1 MAYLVW
7 ENIYN
12 FDRTG
17 YFGEL
22 YSIYDEKIK
31 NWTQKRKEKTV
42 KEVEELNKAYF
53 KSLANTRA
61 SASMMLISF
70 TGAVIFGV
78 KLYLIDFGLQK
89 SSNIFFN
96 FILLYSVYL
105 IVATVIPLGM
115 SFIYRKQILSTILL
129 LLSYIGIFL
138 SLMLTCYILFT
149 VNNNGFQELNES
161 SIPVILF
168 LVIFTVC
175 GFIYQYFWLMRQLK
189 NGFSASRTVRN
200 YFAKSSAYSQESILI
215 IFMLVLLTSTFLG
228 KFALVLGITSTL
240 LYCYAF
246 PQLIIEVAYLLYLKT
261 QSKEYWET
269 ESDGEVSFRNL
280 FKEFSLKKAEIR
292 IPLEIFLLLLI
303 IYIDGG
309 NAYINVFIN
318 QTRWLLWLIRIFI
331 ISIGLDILGS
341 FILYVIKKV
350 NTRFKKRKK
359 KR

>member
-1 MAYLVW
+1 M
-7 ENIYN
+7 
-12 FDRTG
+12 
-17 YFGEL
+17 
-22 YSIYDEKIK
+22 
-31 NWTQKRKEKTV
+31 
-42 KEVEELNKAYF
+42 
-53 KSLANTRA
+53 
-61 SASMMLISF
+61 
-70 TGAVIFGV
+70 
-78 KLYLIDFGLQK
+78 
-89 SSNIFFN
+89 
-96 FILLYSVYL
+96 
-105 IVATVIPLGM
+105 ATVIPLGM

-149 VNNNGFQELNES
+149 VNNNGFQEFNES

-168 LVIFTVC
+168 LVFSTVC
-175 GFIYQYFWLMRQLK
+175 GFIYHYFWLMRQLK

-215 IFMLVLLTSTFLG
+215 IFMLVLLTGAFLG
-228 KFALVLGITSTL
+228 KFAMVLGITSTL

>member
-1 MAYLVW
+1 MAYLAW

-12 FDRTG
+12 FDRAG

-22 YSIYDEKIK
+22 YSIYDEKIR
-31 NWTQKRKEKTV
+31 NWIKKRKEKTV

-78 KLYLIDFGLQK
+78 ELYLIDFGLQK

-96 FILLYSVYL
+96 FILLYLVYL

-138 SLMLTCYILFT
+138 SLMLTCYILLT
-149 VNNNGFQELNES
+149 VNNNGFQEFNES
-161 SIPVILF
+161 SISVILF
-168 LVIFTVC
+168 LVISTVC
-175 GFIYQYFWLMRQLK
+175 GFIYQYFWLKRQLK

-215 IFMLVLLTSTFLG
+215 IFMLVLLTSAFLG
-228 KFALVLGITSTL
+228 KFAIVLGITSTL

-246 PQLIIEVAYLLYLKT
+246 PQLLIEVAYLLYLKT

-269 ESDGEVSFRNL
+269 EPDGEVSFRNL
-280 FKEFSLKKAEIR
+280 FKEFSLKKTKIR

-350 NTRFKKRKK
+350 NTRFKKGKK
-359 KR
+359 K

>member
-1 MAYLVW
+1 M
-7 ENIYN
+7 
-12 FDRTG
+12 
-17 YFGEL
+17 
-22 YSIYDEKIK
+22 
-31 NWTQKRKEKTV
+31 
-42 KEVEELNKAYF
+42 KEVEELNKVYF

-78 KLYLIDFGLQK
+78 ELYLIDFGLQK

-149 VNNNGFQELNES
+149 VNNNGFQEFNES

-168 LVIFTVC
+168 LVFSAVC

-215 IFMLVLLTSTFLG
+215 IFMLVLLTSAFLG
-228 KFALVLGITSTL
+228 KFAMVLGITSTL

-261 QSKEYWET
+261 QSKEYWEDVPKKKET
-269 ESDGEVSFRNL
+269 FRNL
-280 FKEFSLKKAEIR
+280 FKDFSLKKAKIR
-292 IPLEIFLLLLI
+292 IFLEILFCSIFLGI
-303 IYIDGG
+303 MYNIGYFSPSS
-309 NAYINVFIN
+309 Y
-318 QTRWLLWLIRIFI
+318 TPLWLIWFGRIFI

-341 FILYVIKKV
+341 FILSMMKRLK
-350 NTRFKKRKK
+350 TGFKKGKK
-359 KR
+359 K

>member
-1 MAYLVW
+1 M
-7 ENIYN
+7 
-12 FDRTG
+12 
-17 YFGEL
+17 
-22 YSIYDEKIK
+22 
-31 NWTQKRKEKTV
+31 
-42 KEVEELNKAYF
+42 KEVKELNKAYF

-78 KLYLIDFGLQK
+78 ELYLIDFGLQK

-96 FILLYSVYL
+96 FILLYLVYL

-149 VNNNGFQELNES
+149 VNNNGFQEFNES
-161 SIPVILF
+161 SIPVILL
-168 LVIFTVC
+168 LVISTVC
-175 GFIYQYFWLMRQLK
+175 GFSYQYFWLKRQLK
-189 NGFSASRTVRN
+189 NGFSARRTMRN
-200 YFAKSSAYSQESILI
+200 YFAKSSAYSQKSILTI
-215 IFMLVLLTSTFLG
+215 CMLVLLTSAFLG
-228 KFALVLGITSTL
+228 KFAMVLGITSTL

-269 ESDGEVSFRNL
+269 EPDGEISFRNL
-280 FKEFSLKKAEIR
+280 FKEFSLKKAKIR

-359 KR
+359 K

>member
-1 MAYLVW
+1 M
-7 ENIYN
+7 
-12 FDRTG
+12 
-17 YFGEL
+17 
-22 YSIYDEKIK
+22 
-31 NWTQKRKEKTV
+31 
-42 KEVEELNKAYF
+42 KEVEELNKVYF

-78 KLYLIDFGLQK
+78 ELYLIDFGLQK

-149 VNNNGFQELNES
+149 VNNNGFQEFNES

-168 LVIFTVC
+168 LVFSTVC

-200 YFAKSSAYSQESILI
+200 YFAKSSTYSQESILI
-215 IFMLVLLTSTFLG
+215 IFMLVLLTSAFLG

-269 ESDGEVSFRNL
+269 EPDGEVSFRNL
-280 FKEFSLKKAEIR
+280 FKEFSLKKAKIR

-309 NAYINVFIN
+309 NTYINVFIN
-318 QTRWLLWLIRIFI
+318 QTRWVLWLIRIFI

-350 NTRFKKRKK
+350 NTRFKKGKK

>member
-1 MAYLVW
+1 M
-7 ENIYN
+7 
-12 FDRTG
+12 
-17 YFGEL
+17 
-22 YSIYDEKIK
+22 
-31 NWTQKRKEKTV
+31 
-42 KEVEELNKAYF
+42 KEVEELNKVYF

-78 KLYLIDFGLQK
+78 ELYLIDFGLQK

-149 VNNNGFQELNES
+149 VNNNDFQELNES

-168 LVIFTVC
+168 LVFSTVC

-215 IFMLVLLTSTFLG
+215 IFMLVLLTSAFLG

-269 ESDGEVSFRNL
+269 EPDGEVSFRNL
-280 FKEFSLKKAEIR
+280 FKEFSLKKAKIR

-309 NAYINVFIN
+309 NTYINVFIN
-318 QTRWLLWLIRIFI
+318 QTRWVLWLIRIFI

-350 NTRFKKRKK
+350 NTRFKKGKK

>member
-350 NTRFKKRKK
+350 NTRFKKGKK
-359 KR
+359 K

>member
-1 MAYLVW
+1 M
-7 ENIYN
+7 
-12 FDRTG
+12 
-17 YFGEL
+17 
-22 YSIYDEKIK
+22 
-31 NWTQKRKEKTV
+31 

-215 IFMLVLLTSTFLG
+215 IFMLVLLTSAFLG
-228 KFALVLGITSTL
+228 KFAMVLGITSTL

-269 ESDGEVSFRNL
+269 EPDGEVSFRNL
-280 FKEFSLKKAEIR
+280 FKEFSLKKTKIR

-350 NTRFKKRKK
+350 NTRFKKGQKK
-359 KR
+359 

>member
-31 NWTQKRKEKTV
+31 NWIQKRKEKTV

>member
-1 MAYLVW
+1 M
-7 ENIYN
+7 
-12 FDRTG
+12 
-17 YFGEL
+17 
-22 YSIYDEKIK
+22 
-31 NWTQKRKEKTV
+31 

-78 KLYLIDFGLQK
+78 ELYLIDFGLQK

-149 VNNNGFQELNES
+149 VNNNGFQEFNES

-168 LVIFTVC
+168 LVFSTVC

-215 IFMLVLLTSTFLG
+215 IFMLVLLTSAFLG
-228 KFALVLGITSTL
+228 KFAMVLGITSTL
-240 LYCYAF
+240 LYSYAF

>member
-1 MAYLVW
+1 M
-7 ENIYN
+7 
-12 FDRTG
+12 
-17 YFGEL
+17 
-22 YSIYDEKIK
+22 
-31 NWTQKRKEKTV
+31 
-42 KEVEELNKAYF
+42 KEVKELNKAYF

-78 KLYLIDFGLQK
+78 ELYLIDFGLQK

-96 FILLYSVYL
+96 FILLYLVYL

-149 VNNNGFQELNES
+149 VNNNGFQEFNES
-161 SIPVILF
+161 SIPVILL
-168 LVIFTVC
+168 LVISTVC
-175 GFIYQYFWLMRQLK
+175 GFIYQYFWLKRQLK
-189 NGFSASRTVRN
+189 NGFSARRTMRN
-200 YFAKSSAYSQESILI
+200 YFAKSSAYSQKSILI
-215 IFMLVLLTSTFLG
+215 IFMLVLLTSAFLG
-228 KFALVLGITSTL
+228 KFAMVLGITSTL

-280 FKEFSLKKAEIR
+280 FKGFSLKKAEIR
-292 IPLEIFLLLLI
+292 IPLEIFLLLFI

-318 QTRWLLWLIRIFI
+318 QTRWMLWLIRIFI

>member
-1 MAYLVW
+1 M
-7 ENIYN
+7 
-12 FDRTG
+12 
-17 YFGEL
+17 
-22 YSIYDEKIK
+22 
-31 NWTQKRKEKTV
+31 

-280 FKEFSLKKAEIR
+280 FKEFSLKKAKIR

-341 FILYVIKKV
+341 FFLYVIKKV

>member
-1 MAYLVW
+1 M
-7 ENIYN
+7 
-12 FDRTG
+12 
-17 YFGEL
+17 
-22 YSIYDEKIK
+22 
-31 NWTQKRKEKTV
+31 KEKTV
-42 KEVEELNKAYF
+42 TEVEELNKAYF

-78 KLYLIDFGLQK
+78 ELYLIDFGLQK

-149 VNNNGFQELNES
+149 VNNNGFQEFNES

-168 LVIFTVC
+168 LVFSTVC

-215 IFMLVLLTSTFLG
+215 IFMLVLLTSAFVG
-228 KFALVLGITSTL
+228 KFAMVLGITSTL

-246 PQLIIEVAYLLYLKT
+246 PQLIIEVVYLLYLKT
-261 QSKEYWET
+261 QSKEYWEDVPKKKET
-269 ESDGEVSFRNL
+269 FRNL
-280 FKEFSLKKAEIR
+280 FKDFSLKKAKIR
-292 IPLEIFLLLLI
+292 ISLEILFCSIFLGI
-303 IYIDGG
+303 MYNIGYFSPSS
-309 NAYINVFIN
+309 Y
-318 QTRWLLWLIRIFI
+318 TPLWLIWFGRIFI
-331 ISIGLDILGS
+331 ILIGLDILGS
-341 FILYVIKKV
+341 FILSMMKRLK
-350 NTRFKKRKK
+350 TGFKKGKK
-359 KR
+359 K

>member
-1 MAYLVW
+1 
-7 ENIYN
+7 
-12 FDRTG
+12 
-17 YFGEL
+17 
-22 YSIYDEKIK
+22 
-31 NWTQKRKEKTV
+31 V
-42 KEVEELNKAYF
+42 KEVEELNKVYF

-78 KLYLIDFGLQK
+78 ELYLIDFGLQK

-96 FILLYSVYL
+96 FILLYLVYL

-138 SLMLTCYILFT
+138 SIMLTCYILFT

-168 LVIFTVC
+168 LVFSTVC

-215 IFMLVLLTSTFLG
+215 IFMLVLLTSAFLG

-269 ESDGEVSFRNL
+269 EPDGEVSFRNL
-280 FKEFSLKKAEIR
+280 FKEFSLKKAKIR

-309 NAYINVFIN
+309 NTYINVFIN
-318 QTRWLLWLIRIFI
+318 QTRWVLWLIRIFI

-350 NTRFKKRKK
+350 NTRFKKGKK

>member
-1 MAYLVW
+1 M
-7 ENIYN
+7 
-12 FDRTG
+12 
-17 YFGEL
+17 
-22 YSIYDEKIK
+22 
-31 NWTQKRKEKTV
+31 KEKTV
-42 KEVEELNKAYF
+42 KEVEELNKVYF

-78 KLYLIDFGLQK
+78 ELYLIDFGLQK

-149 VNNNGFQELNES
+149 VNNNGFQEFNES

-168 LVIFTVC
+168 LVFSAVC

-215 IFMLVLLTSTFLG
+215 IFMLVLLTSAFLG
-228 KFALVLGITSTL
+228 KFAMVLGITSTL

-261 QSKEYWET
+261 QSKEYWEDVPKKKET
-269 ESDGEVSFRNL
+269 FRNL
-280 FKEFSLKKAEIR
+280 FKDFSLKKAKIR
-292 IPLEIFLLLLI
+292 IFLEILFCSIFLGI
-303 IYIDGG
+303 MYNIGYFSPSS
-309 NAYINVFIN
+309 Y
-318 QTRWLLWLIRIFI
+318 TPLWLIWFGRIFI

-341 FILYVIKKV
+341 FILSMMKRLK
-350 NTRFKKRKK
+350 TGFKKGKK
-359 KR
+359 K

>member
-1 MAYLVW
+1 M
-7 ENIYN
+7 
-12 FDRTG
+12 
-17 YFGEL
+17 
-22 YSIYDEKIK
+22 
-31 NWTQKRKEKTV
+31 

-78 KLYLIDFGLQK
+78 ELYLIDFGLQK

-149 VNNNGFQELNES
+149 VNNNGFQEFNES

-168 LVIFTVC
+168 LAFSTVC
-175 GFIYQYFWLMRQLK
+175 GFIYHYFWLMRQLK
-189 NGFSASRTVRN
+189 NGFSASRTMRN
-200 YFAKSSAYSQESILI
+200 YFAKSSACSQKSILI
-215 IFMLVLLTSTFLG
+215 IFMLVLLTGAFLG
-228 KFALVLGITSTL
+228 TFAMVLGITSTL

-261 QSKEYWET
+261 QSKEYWEDVPKKKET
-269 ESDGEVSFRNL
+269 FRNS
-280 FKEFSLKKAEIR
+280 FKDFSLKKAKIR
-292 IPLEIFLLLLI
+292 ISLEILFCSIFLGI
-303 IYIDGG
+303 MYNIGYFSPSS
-309 NAYINVFIN
+309 Y
-318 QTRWLLWLIRIFI
+318 TPLWLIWLGRIFI
-331 ISIGLDILGS
+331 ILIGLDILGS
-341 FILYVIKKV
+341 FILSMMKRLE
-350 NTRFKKRKK
+350 TGFKKGKK
-359 KR
+359 KQ

>member
-1 MAYLVW
+1 M
-7 ENIYN
+7 
-12 FDRTG
+12 
-17 YFGEL
+17 
-22 YSIYDEKIK
+22 
-31 NWTQKRKEKTV
+31 

-228 KFALVLGITSTL
+228 KFALVLGLTSTL

>member
-1 MAYLVW
+1 MKV
-7 ENIYN
+7 
-12 FDRTG
+12 
-17 YFGEL
+17 
-22 YSIYDEKIK
+22 
-31 NWTQKRKEKTV
+31 KTV
-42 KEVEELNKAYF
+42 TEVEELNKAYF

-78 KLYLIDFGLQK
+78 ELYTIDFGLQK

-149 VNNNGFQELNES
+149 VNNNGFQEFNES
-161 SIPVILF
+161 SILVILF
-168 LVIFTVC
+168 LVTSTVC

-215 IFMLVLLTSTFLG
+215 IFMLVLLTSAFVG
-228 KFALVLGITSTL
+228 KFAMVLGITSTL

-261 QSKEYWET
+261 QSKEYWEDVPKKKET
-269 ESDGEVSFRNL
+269 FLNL
-280 FKEFSLKKAEIR
+280 FKDFSLKKAKIR
-292 IPLEIFLLLLI
+292 ISLEILLCAIFLGI
-303 IYIDGG
+303 MYNIGYF
-309 NAYINVFIN
+309 NPSSY
-318 QTRWLLWLIRIFI
+318 TPRWLIWLGRIFI
-331 ISIGLDILGS
+331 ILIGLDILGS
-341 FILYVIKKV
+341 FILSMMKRLK
-350 NTRFKKRKK
+350 TGFKKGKK
-359 KR
+359 Q

>member
-1 MAYLVW
+1 M
-7 ENIYN
+7 
-12 FDRTG
+12 
-17 YFGEL
+17 
-22 YSIYDEKIK
+22 
-31 NWTQKRKEKTV
+31 

-168 LVIFTVC
+168 LVISTVC

>member
-1 MAYLVW
+1 M
-7 ENIYN
+7 
-12 FDRTG
+12 
-17 YFGEL
+17 
-22 YSIYDEKIK
+22 
-31 NWTQKRKEKTV
+31 

>member
-1 MAYLVW
+1 
-7 ENIYN
+7 
-12 FDRTG
+12 
-17 YFGEL
+17 
-22 YSIYDEKIK
+22 
-31 NWTQKRKEKTV
+31 
-42 KEVEELNKAYF
+42 
-53 KSLANTRA
+53 
-61 SASMMLISF
+61 MMLISF

>member
-1 MAYLVW
+1 M
-7 ENIYN
+7 
-12 FDRTG
+12 
-17 YFGEL
+17 
-22 YSIYDEKIK
+22 
-31 NWTQKRKEKTV
+31 

-215 IFMLVLLTSTFLG
+215 IFMLVLLTSAFLG

-269 ESDGEVSFRNL
+269 EPDGEISFRNL
-280 FKEFSLKKAEIR
+280 FKEFSLKKAKIR

-359 KR
+359 K